1 MYRRKKRQ
9 EREAAEEAARLEA
22 EEQQRL
28 AEEAA
33 RAEAIAN
40 GTLTED
46 GEVAEQELTEEE
58 KKRLSEKQQIM
69 ELIDQKPAEVA
80 MLIKTWLAE
89 DE

>member
-1 MYRRKKRQ
+1 MRRG
-9 EREAAEEAARLEA
+9 AARLEA